1 MVLIYRG
8 SHVCHPFSK
17 ACQWLLEGA
26 ASLRRIELR
35 GHFLDLT
42 HVDLCHTCSGE
53 IEAKPQ

>member
-1 MVLIYRG
+1 MVLVYRG

-42 HVDLCHTCSGE
+42 HIFATLVRRE